1 MPVTSGVGRWRHRG
15 RVLEALLLMVA
26 ARLLRH
32 VVPMRRW
39 APLLGANGPATSPIE
54 LGALEGSEHAVAG
67 AIWSGSHRM
76 GANCLEQAV
85 AASVMLRV
93 RRTPG
98 VVVIGLDAADPSAV
112 PHAWLVG
119 RSGHVVCGGA
129 EGRHRPVNQFTPAAR
144 ARD

>member
-1 MPVTSGVGRWRHRG
+1 MTRHRL
-15 RVLEALLLMVA
+15 RVLEAMVLVLG

-39 APLLGANGPATSPIE
+39 AAILGAHGPATSPIVTGP
-54 LGALEGSEHAVAG
+54 LGGVEQEVSAAVWRG
-67 AIWSGSHRM
+67 AVRLH
-76 GANCLEQAV
+76 ANCLEQAV

-98 VVVIGLDAADPSAV
+98 VVVIGLDVADPSAV

-119 RSGHVVCGGA
+119 GSSGLVVCGGD
-129 EGRHRPVNQFTPAAR
+129 EGGHRPVNQFVPASLAR
-144 ARD
+144 R